1 MFLESRYII
10 VAMIL
15 ASWMGVR
22 RDGVAQQ
29 EPGPDWSRRTEQA
42 LAEGKNDE
50 AIQIVDQVV
59 AMAPQQ
65 PRVYVVRG
73 MVYFRLGRIQESL
86 ADFDKSIEL
95 EPSSKP
101 ECWQRGISLYYLGRY
116 DEGREQF
123 EVHRTVN
130 SSDVENPFW
139 HFMCVSKIDGVDAA
153 RTKLLP
159 CGPDSRSPLMQVLEM
174 LRGKMEP
181 EQVIAAANAAH
192 GGPEGKSLAR
202 FYGNLYVGLYYDC
215 LGKLDLAK
223 EHLEKCIAEKNGG
236 YMRNV
241 AQIHL
246 AHLASVKR

>member
-1 MFLESRYII
+1 L
-10 VAMIL
+10 
-15 ASWMGVR
+15 
-22 RDGVAQQ
+22 
-29 EPGPDWSRRTEQA
+29 GPDWSRRAELA
-42 LAEGKNDE
+42 LAEGRNEE

-59 AMAPQQ
+59 AKAPSQ
-65 PRVYVVRG
+65 PWVYVVRG

-95 EPSSKP
+95 EPNSKP

-130 SSDVENPFW
+130 ASDVENPFW
-139 HFMCVSKIDGVDAA
+139 HFMCVTKLEGIDAA
-153 RTKLLP
+153 RAKLLP
-159 CGPDSRSPLMQVLEM
+159 CGRDGRSPLMEVLEM

-192 GGPEGKSLAR
+192 GGPEGKSISR
-202 FYGNLYVGLYYDC
+202 FYGHLYVGLYYDC

-223 EHLEKCIAEKNGG
+223 VHLEKCVAEKVGG

-246 AHLASVKR
+246 AHLASAK